1 MNWGVTIYN
10 ILSANPYEIAINILA
25 LKMGVA
31 NKLLIILIIAF
42 LA

>member
-25 LKMGVA
+25 LKLGIA
-31 NKLLIILIIAF
+31 NKLLIILIVAF